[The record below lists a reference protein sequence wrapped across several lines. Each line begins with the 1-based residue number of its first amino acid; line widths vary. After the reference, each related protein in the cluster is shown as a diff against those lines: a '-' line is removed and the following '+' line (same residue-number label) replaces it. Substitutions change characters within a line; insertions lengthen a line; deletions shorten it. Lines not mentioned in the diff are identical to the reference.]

1 MVLVFLVL
9 KNQAALHGL
18 IRKNP
23 VAYLQLLQ
31 EQVVPQVHVSQVHTS
46 HVQLPDALATD
57 AVTRLNF
64 TFAFII
70 IGV

>member
-1 MVLVFLVL
+1 MVFDFQIKESSRLARLDS
-9 KNQAALHGL
+9 K
-18 IRKNP
+18 KP

-31 EQVVPQVHVSQVHTS
+31 EQVVPQLHVSQVHTS

-64 TFAFII
+64 TFAFIM